1 MRGNSVTVIIPVYGD
16 LHKWRDLSRN
26 AYESAIRQYDDL
38 GMRFGNIK
46 IAVFEGHDI
55 TECRNKALDIETEYI
70 VFLDADDFLDR
81 AYIFS
86 MLKGTAD
93 IRVPSVHRHYE
104 NGHIDTDQKWYQPK
118 DLMTGNYIVVSAMIR
133 TSLFKQLGGFHD
145 YESLE
150 DWDLWLRAEE
160 SGATFE
166 QIPEA
171 ILHVNKRIGS
181 RNSNKSFNEILANA
195 KQRRGIA

>member
-1 MRGNSVTVIIPVYGD
+1 MSGRNETVAVIIPVYGD
-16 LHKWRDLSRN
+16 HEIWDSLAERAGNSALSQT
-26 AYESAIRQYDDL
+26 IRP
-38 GMRFGNIK
+38 FVNIE
-46 IAVFEGHDI
+46 EGDNI
-55 TECRNKALDIETEYI
+55 TKCRNIALISNTEYLI
-70 VFLDADDFLDR
+70 FLDADDTLHPT
-81 AYIFS
+81 YIEE
-86 MLKGTAD
+86 MMKGTAD

-104 NGHIDTDQKWYQPK
+104 NGDIDTDQRHYKPK

-160 SGATFE
+160 AGATFE
-166 QIPEA
+166 QVPEA

-181 RNSNKSFNEILANA
+181 RNSNKSFNEILGKA
-195 KQRRGIA
+195 KVRRGI